1 MKLNLNLVL
10 VLGTLTILG
19 YCADNRTPVR
29 QEVHN
34 LVECDQDGCFTE
46 GGGRVYG
53 HHLQEGLQRVLI
65 KDGNN
70 PTILRSSPV
79 LGKEYLGKV
88 TDIAPAGAEYVVTA
102 NGEQYIVA
110 DCKKGAQLF
119 KKGLTLSCE

>member
-1 MKLNLNLVL
+1 MKLNLALALGVL
-10 VLGTLTILG
+10 VFVGR
-19 YCADNRTPVR
+19 CADNRTPMEW
-29 QEVHN
+29 EVHN

-46 GGGRVYG
+46 GGGRVSG
-53 HHLQEGLQRVLI
+53 HHLQEGLQEVLI
-65 KDGNN
+65 QKGNN

-79 LGKEYLGKV
+79 LGKEPLGKV

-110 DCKKGAQLF
+110 DCEKGAQLF

>member
-1 MKLNLNLVL
+1 MKLNLALALGVL
-10 VLGTLTILG
+10 LFVGH
-19 YCADNRTPVR
+19 CANNRTPVR

-34 LVECDQDGCFTE
+34 LVECDQESCFIE

-53 HHLQEGLQRVLI
+53 PHLQEGLQEVLI
-65 KDGNN
+65 QKGNR

-102 NGEQYIVA
+102 DGEQYIVA